1 MDGNKFSNK
10 VAEHMAFLQ
19 NIEKCEK
26 AKIKD
31 LPPLKSM
38 LDTLKEYMVDTD
50 TCPLVDGAD
59 VVLKIGGRTSKYY
72 HACYWMTK
80 LMLLRR
86 NEKQRCVILHGAPNS
101 GKTRLARYT
110 AQIFDSYWKH
120 ETKGIYDERIT
131 QDEAHK

>member
-10 VAEHMAFLQ
+10 VAENMAFLQ

-26 AKIKD
+26 AKVRD
-31 LPPLKSM
+31 LPDLKSM

-59 VVLKIGGRTSKYY
+59 VVLKIGGQTSKYY
-72 HACYWMTK
+72 HVCYWMTK

-86 NEKQRCVILHGAPNS
+86 NEKQRCVILHGTSNS
-101 GKTRLARYT
+101 GKTRLARYS
-110 AQIFDSYWKH
+110 ANIFDSYWKN
-120 ETKGIYDERIT
+120 
-131 QDEAHK
+131 

>member
-50 TCPLVDGAD
+50 TCPLDDA
-59 VVLKIGGRTSKYY
+59 
-72 HACYWMTK
+72 
-80 LMLLRR
+80 
-86 NEKQRCVILHGAPNS
+86 
-101 GKTRLARYT
+101 
-110 AQIFDSYWKH
+110 F
-120 ETKGIYDERIT
+120 
-131 QDEAHK
+131 